1 MEKLNMTDLLTAS
14 ARLASMK
21 SACRPGAYDAQGLE
35 EEIVALL
42 KGANILTDLLR
53 DFNQRVEEMEA
64 RERKRTAQP
73 AFPDHVPF

>member
-1 MEKLNMTDLLTAS
+1 M
-14 ARLASMK
+14 
-21 SACRPGAYDAQGLE
+21 
-35 EEIVALL
+35 ALL